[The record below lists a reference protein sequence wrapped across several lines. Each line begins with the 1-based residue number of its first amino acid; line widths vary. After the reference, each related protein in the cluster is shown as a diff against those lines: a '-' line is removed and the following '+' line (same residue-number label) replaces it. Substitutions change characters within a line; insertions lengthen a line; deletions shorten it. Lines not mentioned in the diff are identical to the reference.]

1 MAGIKVN
8 AHTITLDGEVKF
20 DRLPL
25 PDGMRRRDVEYEL
38 GVALREHDGCLWSAY
53 PTGHPAAE
61 EARLPVGQCKPR
73 LLGFALREAIAC
85 RLRELGAT
93 AWFTRAGVHGAGLI
107 AGTTVGQFLVEPKL
121 SLAVTD
127 HYGSGMLLVP
137 SARYRWTC
145 RESLADHQLAAVA
158 TGRRALK
165 RLGDG
170 PPIGTVDRVDAG
182 TAVLVARGGPVSVNA
197 ADYTLLADSSLVSRL
212 GGAEALAAVREASGE
227 STRTG
232 KKNTYRIRDRFRL
245 ASELLEKLGKAID
258 LPGSR
263 GTARITEEPCE
274 VRMENV
280 S

>member
-1 MAGIKVN
+1 MPGIKLN
-8 AHTITLDGEVKF
+8 AYSITLDGEVRF

-25 PDGMRRRDVEYEL
+25 PDGMRRRDVENEL
-38 GVALREHDGCLWSAY
+38 SVALRELDGCLWSAC
-53 PTGHPAAE
+53 PTGLPAAE
-61 EARLPVGQCKPR
+61 ETYLPVGQCRPR
-73 LLGFALREAIAC
+73 LLAFALREAIAC
-85 RLRELGAT
+85 RLRELGAS
-93 AWFTRAGVHGAGLI
+93 AWFTRAGVHGAGLV
-107 AGTTVGQFLVEPKL
+107 AGSTVGRFLVEPKL

-127 HYGSGMLLVP
+127 QYGAGMLFVP
-137 SARYRWTC
+137 SAGYRWTC
-145 RESLADHQLAAVA
+145 RESLADHQIAAVA

-165 RLGDG
+165 RSGDG

-182 TAVLVARGGPVSVNA
+182 SAVLVVRSGPVSVNA
-197 ADYTLLADSSLVSRL
+197 ADYTLLADSSLVNRL
-212 GGAEALAAVREASGE
+212 GGAESLAAVRQASGE

-245 ASELLEKLGKAID
+245 ASELLEKLGRTID

-263 GTARITEEPCE
+263 GTARIAGERCE